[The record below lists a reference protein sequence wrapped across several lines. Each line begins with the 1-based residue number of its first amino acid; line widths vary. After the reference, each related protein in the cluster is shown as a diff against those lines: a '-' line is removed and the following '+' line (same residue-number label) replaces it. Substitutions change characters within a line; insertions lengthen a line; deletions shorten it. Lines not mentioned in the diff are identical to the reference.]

1 MHELRLDILCC
12 LDGDPLTA
20 PQVSA
25 RIGKDE
31 KYVAHHMM
39 MLDSFDL
46 VGQEGQTEDGQ
57 PLYAARLKEH
67 PTWVT
72 RTVNDHRLGDKGQAA

>member
-1 MHELRLDILCC
+1 
-12 LDGDPLTA
+12 
-20 PQVSA
+20 
-25 RIGKDE
+25 
-31 KYVAHHMM
+31 M

-46 VGQEGQTEDGQ
+46 VGQEGETEDGQ

-72 RTVNDHRLGDKGQAA
+72 RTVNDHRLDNRGQAA